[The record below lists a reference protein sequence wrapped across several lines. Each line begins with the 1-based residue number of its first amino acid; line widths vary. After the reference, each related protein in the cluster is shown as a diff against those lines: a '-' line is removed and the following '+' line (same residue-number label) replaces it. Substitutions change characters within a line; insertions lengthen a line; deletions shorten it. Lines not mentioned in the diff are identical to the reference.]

1 VPPKCAV
8 PKVVGQRLTPAKKRI
23 RKAHCA
29 VGKIKHKHAAAS
41 KRGKVLSQ
49 SPPPGRKLKYLTRIN
64 LVVGK

>member
-1 VPPKCAV
+1 V
-8 PKVVGQRLTPAKKRI
+8 PKVVGRRLAAAKKRI

-41 KRGKVLSQ
+41 KRGKVISQ
-49 SPPPGRKLKYLTRIN
+49 SPKPGRKLKNLAKIN